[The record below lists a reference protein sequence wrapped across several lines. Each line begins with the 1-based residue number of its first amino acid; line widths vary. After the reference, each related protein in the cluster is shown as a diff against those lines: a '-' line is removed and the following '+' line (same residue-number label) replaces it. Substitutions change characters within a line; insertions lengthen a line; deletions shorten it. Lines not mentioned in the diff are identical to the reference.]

1 MNYNKLVGL
10 FFFAFIFSLNVSA
23 QKDFLKEADHALYT
37 EGKYFDAIEMYKK
50 AYTKEKG
57 RDVKAEIIFKM
68 AESYRLSDQSEQAE
82 VWYDKAILARYN
94 NPLSYLHLGEMKMV
108 NGKYDE
114 AIVQFK
120 KYIAEVPEDSRGQQ
134 GVKSAQDAQKWKD
147 QPTKYVVEPM
157 SLLNSEGYDFSPTF
171 SDKNNEE
178 IIFTSLREGA
188 TGSGVSAVTGQSFA
202 DLYVTSVDRKGKW
215 SEPKLVEGIN
225 TESEEGSAVM
235 NQRRNTIYFT
245 RCMVDKKGY
254 FGCKIYQAKK
264 MGNSFGQEEA
274 IPLGT
279 DSTTIGHPALSG
291 DDKTLIFAADLEGGY
306 GGKDLWYSTLV
317 SRSKGWSEPINLG
330 SDINTEGDEMFP
342 YIKDDGTLYFASN
355 GLPGMG
361 GLDIFSAESLGK
373 NKWGNPQNMKSPIN
387 SNANDFGIIFH
398 GNQNRGYFT
407 SSRQG
412 GKGEDDIWSF
422 SEPPLFFKL
431 EGLVK
436 NLETGEPLVAAT
448 VTLIGTDGTT
458 AEAETDAAGTFSF
471 ADNAGDPYIKPNTS
485 YSISVTKPEFLKA
498 KGNETTVGVEESK
511 RFAHLYELQPITKEA
526 IKLPEILYE
535 FNKTTLTPQAKDSLN
550 YLYTTL
556 VDNPNIVIELKAN
569 TDSRGSGPYNL
580 KLSQGRAESAVNYL
594 ISKGI
599 AAERMVPKGYGE
611 DALLITDAEINAM
624 ATEEEREAAHQLN
637 RRTEF
642 SILSTDYIPK
652 NVPQI
657 PTIETEGSQD
667 AVPTKETAP
676 VEKVVPTEGATP
688 DSEVEPT
695 EEKTDDTTPEGEE

>member
-10 FFFAFIFSLNVSA
+10 FFFAFIFSLNISA
-23 QKDFLKEADHALYT
+23 QKNFLEEADHALYK

-57 RDVKAEIIFKM
+57 RDVKAEIIFKI
-68 AESYRLSDQSEQAE
+68 AESYRLSDQAEQAE

-94 NPLSYLHLGEMKMV
+94 NPLSYLHLGEMKML

-120 KYIAEVPEDSRGQQ
+120 KYIAEVPEDPRGEQ

-171 SDKNNEE
+171 ADKNNEE

-202 DLYVTSVDRKGKW
+202 DLYVSSVDRKGKW

-264 MGNSFGQEEA
+264 MGNAFGQEEA
-274 IPLGT
+274 IAIGN
-279 DSTTIGHPALSG
+279 DSTTIGHPALSS

-306 GGKDLWYSTLV
+306 GGKDLWYTTLI

-330 SDINTEGDEMFP
+330 SDINTKGDEMFP
-342 YIKDDGTLYFASN
+342 YIKEDGTLYFASD

-361 GLDIFSAESLGK
+361 GLDIFSAESLGE

-387 SNANDFGIIFH
+387 SNANDFGIIFN

-407 SSRQG
+407 TSRQG

-431 EGLVK
+431 NGLVK

-458 AEAETDAAGTFSF
+458 AEAETDAAGTFEF

-485 YSISVTKPEFLKA
+485 YSISVTKPGFLKA
-498 KGNETTVGVEESK
+498 KGNETTVDIEESK
-511 RFAHLYELQPITKEA
+511 QFSHLYELQPITKDP

-535 FNKTTLTPQAKDSLN
+535 FNKTTLTQQAKDSLN
-550 YLYTTL
+550 YLYGIL

-594 ISKGI
+594 VSLGI
-599 AAERMVPKGYGE
+599 AEDRMVPKGYGE
-611 DALLITDAEINAM
+611 NALLITDAEINAM

-642 SILSTDYIPK
+642 SILRTDYIPK
-652 NVPQI
+652 NSAPTPKMDQGTPQD
-657 PTIETEGSQD
+657 E
-667 AVPTKETAP
+667 
-676 VEKVVPTEGATP
+676 VPTEEST
-688 DSEVEPT
+688 PT
-695 EEKTDDTTPEGEE
+695 EENGSTNEQKEDTAPEGEE